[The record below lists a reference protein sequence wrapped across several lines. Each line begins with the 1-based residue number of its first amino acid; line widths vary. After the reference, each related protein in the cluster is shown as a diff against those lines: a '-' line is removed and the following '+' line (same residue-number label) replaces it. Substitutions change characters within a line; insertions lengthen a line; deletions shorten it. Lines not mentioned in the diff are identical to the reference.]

1 MLWMVHGHELLCA
14 IEITRF
20 SIQNASPTDGRCVR
34 YIRQFGDKMI
44 STLGVLNL
52 FKETFENIFS
62 FSIIPQHLDAVGC

>member
-1 MLWMVHGHELLCA
+1 MLVKGA
-14 IEITRF
+14 
-20 SIQNASPTDGRCVR
+20 TDGRCVR

-44 STLGVLNL
+44 STLVVLNL